1 MALPRRPSTATMRDV
16 QPPSDPLLRCV
27 GERVNVDDLFGAMV
41 AYEMFALAS
50 GRVPPIT
57 RLCRK
62 QRLLCLPVVAVILAH
77 LAKECP

>member
-1 MALPRRPSTATMRDV
+1 MT
-16 QPPSDPLLRCV
+16 
-27 GERVNVDDLFGAMV
+27 VDDLFGAMV

-50 GRVPPIT
+50 NRVPPIT

-62 QRLLCLPVVAVILAH
+62 RRLLCVPVVAVILAH